1 MYMYSTRMQS
11 GSLHLHVVNAVPV
24 LSIVPALKVVTI
36 VIVERLLHK
45 VWRHIVAIPIERIV
59 AIVLMLL
66 QARHDIVT

>member
-24 LSIVPALKVVTI
+24 LSVVPALKVVTI

-45 VWRHIVAIPIERIV
+45 VCRHIVATPIERIV
-59 AIVLMLL
+59 VIVLMLL